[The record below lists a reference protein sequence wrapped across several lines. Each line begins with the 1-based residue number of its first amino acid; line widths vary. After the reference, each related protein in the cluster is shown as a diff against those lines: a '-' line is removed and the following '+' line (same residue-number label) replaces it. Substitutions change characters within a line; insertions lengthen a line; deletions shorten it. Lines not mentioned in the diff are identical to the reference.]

1 MSEETKTN
9 EPVKQEGDFK
19 LKSKKTTPKKL
30 GNINN
35 DPVKVDLTKPEATG
49 KIEKSYTKVTI
60 PSEEIKK
67 EDNAIRIGETET
79 VDVGEQTGDSAKMD
93 EQVQESSETIEESSP
108 IQEITEEE
116 EKVEVKEIKQE
127 IAEAKRDEQ
136 VLGKPLPENI
146 EKLVTFMEDTG
157 GTVEDYVALNK
168 DYSKLSSGQLLKEY
182 YIKTKPHLD
191 LEEIAFLMEDNF
203 DFDEDVD
210 EARDIRKK
218 KLAYKEEVAKAKKH
232 LESSKSKYYDE
243 IKLRPGVTQEQQEA
257 LSFYD
262 QYKAQQEVAQR
273 LHGDFRDNTKKLFS
287 KEFKGFDFNVG
298 EKKFRYGVKDPVK
311 VGETQIDVQNFV
323 KKYSNDKG
331 EITDP
336 SGYHKA
342 MYAAMNAD
350 KIAHHFYEQGKADGI
365 KNVIKT
371 SKNPSTDKP
380 RQVADGNVFVNG
392 LKVKSISGLDSTKLK
407 IKTKKFN

>member
-19 LKSKKTTPKKL
+19 LKSKKRVPKNL
-30 GNINN
+30 GSLSGN
-35 DPVKVDLTKPEATG
+35 DPIKVDLTKPEATG
-49 KIEKSYTKVTI
+49 EIVPEVIKVTI
-60 PSEEIKK
+60 PK
-67 EDNAIRIGETET
+67 EQDNAIQIGETGKIPE
-79 VDVGEQTGDSAKMD
+79 EKQTGDLVEVDK
-93 EQVQESSETIEESSP
+93 QVSEPVAAVEEVSP
-108 IQEITEEE
+108 IQEVTEEE
-116 EKVEVKEIKQE
+116 KTEVKEIKQE
-127 IAEAKRDEQ
+127 IAEAKRDEK

-146 EKLVTFMEDTG
+146 EKLVSFMEETG
-157 GTVEDYVALNK
+157 GNVEDYVALNK
-168 DYSKLSSGQLLKEY
+168 DYSKLNSGQLLKEY

-218 KLAYKEEVAKAKKH
+218 KLAYKEEVAKAKQH

-257 LSFYD
+257 MSFYD
-262 QYKAQQEVAQR
+262 NYRAQQESAQR

-287 KEFKGFDFNVG
+287 QEFKGFDFNVG
-298 EKKFRYGVKDPVK
+298 EKKFRYGIKDPVK
-311 VGETQIDVQNFV
+311 VGETQADVQNFV
-323 KKYSNDKG
+323 NKYSNDKG
-331 EITDP
+331 EIVDP
-336 SGYHKA
+336 AGYHKA

-350 KIAHHFYEQGKADGI
+350 KIAHHFYEQGKADGV
-365 KNVIKT
+365 KNVIES

-380 RQVADGNVFVNG
+380 RQVADGNVFING
-392 LKVKSISGLDSTKLK
+392 LKVKSISGLDSSKLR